1 MFAFPTQCRKG
12 VDRLPYV
19 DSTLKYKYN
28 RRFPFFQPVETSVL
42 FLSGGQFA
50 RERLYCQIENAP
62 PWFARQKGYSVENFT
77 ILLKKYADFIVRV
90 GVNPQPGQTLVIN
103 CCLEAAPLA
112 RLCVRSAY
120 EAGARDVLVNWS
132 DNDVSRSRM
141 ELGSEE
147 ALSDF
152 KSWQL
157 RRYLDYAES
166 EGGVCV
172 LHILA
177 DDPEVYAGLD
187 GAKIS
192 RVNAGQRKF
201 MAPWR
206 EYTMNDRVQW
216 SIAAMPSAPW
226 AKKMF
231 PELDEAAAIEKLWQ
245 LIFDVCRVTGGD
257 PVNEWKAHLDR
268 LTALGEKMNA
278 FDLESVHF
286 QSSNGT
292 DLTVG
297 IADKALWESAGSKNE
312 KGVFFLPNIPT
323 EEVFTAPHKEKV
335 NGIVYG
341 TKPYVFNG
349 QLIKGFHVTFKDGKV
364 VEHGA
369 EEGAELLGQLLST
382 DEGACHIGEVA
393 LVPASSPIN
402 RSGALFYNT
411 LFDEN
416 AACHIAF
423 GASYPG
429 TTRNGTTLSKEEL
442 LAFEKDILG
451 VYISGHP
458 FDDYEGLWRKNITA
472 TSADFIVDEETEEA
486 VVKDGMK
493 VVIGGL
499 VAGKVVKTTRSNQ
512 LMAFITLEDL
522 MGSVEVI
529 VFPKNY
535 EADRDVLT
543 EDSKIF
549 IKGRVS
555 LGDEPVG
562 KLVCEQVIP
571 FSKVPRQLWL
581 QFEDKEIYQAMEGE
595 ILGILKESEGP
606 DSVVI
611 YLKKE
616 RAKKI
621 LPANWKVEAA
631 GELMETLICKLGE
644 KNVKLV
650 EKNLINLGK

>member
-1 MFAFPTQCRKG
+1 M
-12 VDRLPYV
+12 
-19 DSTLKYKYN
+19 
-28 RRFPFFQPVETSVL
+28 
-42 FLSGGQFA
+42 
-50 RERLYCQIENAP
+50 
-62 PWFARQKGYSVENFT
+62 ENFNE
-77 ILLKKYADFIVRV
+77 LLKKYADFIVRV
-90 GVNPQPGQTLVIN
+90 GVNPQPGQTLIIR
-103 CCLEAAPLA
+103 CPLEAAPLA

-120 EAGARDVLVNWS
+120 EAGARDVQVDWS
-132 DNDVSRSRM
+132 DNAVSRTRM

-152 KSWQL
+152 KPYQL

-166 EGGVCV
+166 EGGVCI
-172 LHILA
+172 LHLLA

-192 RVNAGQRKF
+192 RVNAANRKY

-245 LIFDVCRVTGGD
+245 LIFDVCRVTKGD

-268 LTALGEKMNA
+268 LTTLGEKMNA
-278 FDLESVHF
+278 FDLESVRF

-297 IADKALWESAGSKNE
+297 IADKAIWESAGSKNE

-442 LAFEKDILG
+442 LA
-451 VYISGHP
+451 
-458 FDDYEGLWRKNITA
+458 R
-472 TSADFIVDEETEEA
+472 
-486 VVKDGMK
+486 GMNQSSIHED
-493 VVIGGL
+493 VMIG
-499 VAGKVVKTTRSNQ
+499 A
-512 LMAFITLEDL
+512 
-522 MGSVEVI
+522 
-529 VFPKNY
+529 
-535 EADRDVLT
+535 
-543 EDSKIF
+543 EDSKITG
-549 IKGRVS
+549 KCRDGRTVT
-555 LGDEPVG
+555 L
-562 KLVCEQVIP
+562 
-571 FSKVPRQLWL
+571 
-581 QFEDKEIYQAMEGE
+581 FENGVWV
-595 ILGILKESEGP
+595 L
-606 DSVVI
+606 
-611 YLKKE
+611 
-616 RAKKI
+616 
-621 LPANWKVEAA
+621 
-631 GELMETLICKLGE
+631 
-644 KNVKLV
+644 
-650 EKNLINLGK
+650 

>member
-1 MFAFPTQCRKG
+1 M
-12 VDRLPYV
+12 
-19 DSTLKYKYN
+19 
-28 RRFPFFQPVETSVL
+28 
-42 FLSGGQFA
+42 
-50 RERLYCQIENAP
+50 
-62 PWFARQKGYSVENFT
+62 ENFNE
-77 ILLKKYADFIVRV
+77 LLKKYADFIVRV
-90 GVNPQPGQTLVIN
+90 GVNPQPGQTLIIR
-103 CCLEAAPLA
+103 CPLEAAPLA

-120 EAGARDVLVNWS
+120 EAGARDVQVDWS
-132 DNDVSRSRM
+132 DNAVSRTRM

-152 KSWQL
+152 KPYQL

-166 EGGVCV
+166 EGGVCI
-172 LHILA
+172 LHLLA

-192 RVNAGQRKF
+192 RVNAANRKY

-245 LIFDVCRVTGGD
+245 LIFDVCRVTNGD

-268 LTALGEKMNA
+268 LTTLGEKMNA

-297 IADKALWESAGSKNE
+297 IADKAIWESA
-312 KGVFFLPNIPT
+312 
-323 EEVFTAPHKEKV
+323 
-335 NGIVYG
+335 G

-442 LAFEKDILG
+442 LA
-451 VYISGHP
+451 
-458 FDDYEGLWRKNITA
+458 R
-472 TSADFIVDEETEEA
+472 
-486 VVKDGMK
+486 GMNQSSIHED
-493 VVIGGL
+493 VMIG
-499 VAGKVVKTTRSNQ
+499 A
-512 LMAFITLEDL
+512 
-522 MGSVEVI
+522 
-529 VFPKNY
+529 
-535 EADRDVLT
+535 
-543 EDSKIF
+543 EDSKITG
-549 IKGRVS
+549 KCRDGRTVT
-555 LGDEPVG
+555 L
-562 KLVCEQVIP
+562 
-571 FSKVPRQLWL
+571 
-581 QFEDKEIYQAMEGE
+581 FENGVWV
-595 ILGILKESEGP
+595 L
-606 DSVVI
+606 
-611 YLKKE
+611 
-616 RAKKI
+616 
-621 LPANWKVEAA
+621 
-631 GELMETLICKLGE
+631 
-644 KNVKLV
+644 
-650 EKNLINLGK
+650 

>member
-1 MFAFPTQCRKG
+1 M
-12 VDRLPYV
+12 
-19 DSTLKYKYN
+19 
-28 RRFPFFQPVETSVL
+28 
-42 FLSGGQFA
+42 
-50 RERLYCQIENAP
+50 
-62 PWFARQKGYSVENFT
+62 ENFT

-152 KSWQL
+152 KSYQL

-192 RVNAGQRKF
+192 RVNAAQRKF

-257 PVNEWKAHLDR
+257 PVNEWKAHLDH
-268 LTALGEKMNA
+268 LTGLKDKMNA
-278 FDLESVHF
+278 LDLESVHF
-286 QSSNGT
+286 ESSNGT

-297 IADKALWESAGSKNE
+297 IADKATWESAASVSE
-312 KGVFFLPNIPT
+312 KGVVFLPNIPT
-323 EEVFTAPHKEKV
+323 EEVFTAPHKDKV

-349 QLIKGFHVTFKDGKV
+349 QLIKGFHVTFKDGRV

-369 EEGAELLGQLLST
+369 DEGAELLGRLLDT
-382 DEGACHIGEVA
+382 DEGARSIGEVA
-393 LVPASSPIN
+393 LVPDDSPIS
-402 RSGALFYNT
+402 RSGLLFLTT

-416 AACHIAF
+416 ASCHLAF
-423 GASYPG
+423 GASYPE
-429 TTRNGTTLSKEEL
+429 N
-442 LAFEKDILG
+442 I
-451 VYISGHP
+451 
-458 FDDYEGLWRKNITA
+458 EGGAAMDRK
-472 TSADFIVDEETEEA
+472 
-486 VVKDGMK
+486 
-493 VVIGGL
+493 
-499 VAGKVVKTTRSNQ
+499 Q
-512 LMAFITLEDL
+512 L
-522 MGSVEVI
+522 
-529 VFPKNY
+529 
-535 EADRDVLT
+535 
-543 EDSKIF
+543 
-549 IKGRVS
+549 
-555 LGDEPVG
+555 
-562 KLVCEQVIP
+562 
-571 FSKVPRQLWL
+571 
-581 QFEDKEIYQAMEGE
+581 
-595 ILGILKESEGP
+595 
-606 DSVVI
+606 
-611 YLKKE
+611 
-616 RAKKI
+616 
-621 LPANWKVEAA
+621 EAA
-631 GELMETLICKLGE
+631 GANQSKEHCDFMFGSPDMQIDGILSDGREIPVFRNGVFAFPE
-644 KNVKLV
+644 
-650 EKNLINLGK
+650 

>member
-1 MFAFPTQCRKG
+1 M
-12 VDRLPYV
+12 
-19 DSTLKYKYN
+19 
-28 RRFPFFQPVETSVL
+28 
-42 FLSGGQFA
+42 
-50 RERLYCQIENAP
+50 
-62 PWFARQKGYSVENFT
+62 ENFT

-177 DDPEVYAGLD
+177 DDPEVYAGL
-187 GAKIS
+187 
-192 RVNAGQRKF
+192 
-201 MAPWR
+201 
-206 EYTMNDRVQW
+206 
-216 SIAAMPSAPW
+216 

-231 PELDEAAAIEKLWQ
+231 PELDEAAAIEKLWR

-268 LTALGEKMNA
+268 LTGLKDKMNA
-278 FDLESVHF
+278 LDLESVHF
-286 QSSNGT
+286 ESSNGT

-297 IADKALWESAGSKNE
+297 IADKATWESAASVSE
-312 KGVFFLPNIPT
+312 KGVVFLPNIPT
-323 EEVFTAPHKEKV
+323 EEVFTAPHKDKV

-349 QLIKGFHVTFKDGKV
+349 QLIKGFHVTFKDGRV

-369 EEGAELLGQLLST
+369 DEGAELLGQLLDT
-382 DEGACHIGEVA
+382 DEGARSIGEVA

-402 RSGALFYNT
+402 RSGALFYST

-429 TTRNGTTLSKEEL
+429 TTENGTRLSKDEL
-442 LAFEKDILG
+442 LARG
-451 VYISGHP
+451 M
-458 FDDYEGLWRKNITA
+458 NQ
-472 TSADFIVDEETEEA
+472 SAIH
-486 VVKDGMK
+486 
-493 VVIGGL
+493 
-499 VAGKVVKTTRSNQ
+499 
-512 LMAFITLEDL
+512 EDV
-522 MGSVEVI
+522 MVG
-529 VFPKNY
+529 
-535 EADRDVLT
+535 A
-543 EDSKIF
+543 EDSHIT
-549 IKGRVS
+549 
-555 LGDEPVG
+555 G
-562 KLVCEQVIP
+562 KCRDGHTVDLFRDGVWV
-571 FSKVPRQLWL
+571 L
-581 QFEDKEIYQAMEGE
+581 
-595 ILGILKESEGP
+595 
-606 DSVVI
+606 
-611 YLKKE
+611 
-616 RAKKI
+616 
-621 LPANWKVEAA
+621 
-631 GELMETLICKLGE
+631 
-644 KNVKLV
+644 
-650 EKNLINLGK
+650 